1 MTVKSIEAGKIRHWR
16 LGEGE
21 RPMPTGGEEGD
32 GQAEDGELHLPSTW
46 RPSSISGSVIQRPSL
61 IEVDVIVD
69 VFSLRRA
76 WKSQGVDEVPDTA
89 EFLWR
94 AAIA

>member
-1 MTVKSIEAGKIRHWR
+1 MADLPGKIRHWR

-46 RPSSISGSVIQRPSL
+46 RPSSISGSAIQHRSL
-61 IEVDVIVD
+61 IEMNRRRFFRCDARGNFHTAWIKFPIQPS
-69 VFSLRRA
+69 FSMMRGD
-76 WKSQGVDEVPDTA
+76 SMNG
-89 EFLWR
+89 
-94 AAIA
+94 